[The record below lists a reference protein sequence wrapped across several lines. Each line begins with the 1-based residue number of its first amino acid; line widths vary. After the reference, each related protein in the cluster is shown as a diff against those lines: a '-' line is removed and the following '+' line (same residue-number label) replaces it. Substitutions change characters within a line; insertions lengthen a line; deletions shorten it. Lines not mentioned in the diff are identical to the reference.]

1 MSIARLTAPLSG
13 LPLLTAL
20 LSGLVLL
27 TACATPPPAAQSP
40 ANSTPQATTTAPP
53 PPQPTPTAAPPAATA
68 PAAKTCTVPDVV
80 GMVHQTAQDTMQAAG
95 LYRLREEDATGQGR
109 LLAVDRNWTTTAQ
122 SVRAGEVVD
131 CTTEILLSAKK
142 TGE

>member
-1 MSIARLTAPLSG
+1 MRLTRLVAV
-13 LPLLTAL
+13 LPAL
-20 LSGLVLL
+20 AVLA
-27 TACATPPPAAQSP
+27 ACTTTPDAQPPTGVTTPPITPPQTPPPTTPPAAP
-40 ANSTPQATTTAPP
+40 PQTTT
-53 PPQPTPTAAPPAATA
+53 PPAAT
-68 PAAKTCTVPDVV
+68 AKTCTVPDVV

-109 LLAVDRNWTTTAQ
+109 LLVADRNWTTTAQ
-122 SVRAGEVVD
+122 SVRAGDVVD